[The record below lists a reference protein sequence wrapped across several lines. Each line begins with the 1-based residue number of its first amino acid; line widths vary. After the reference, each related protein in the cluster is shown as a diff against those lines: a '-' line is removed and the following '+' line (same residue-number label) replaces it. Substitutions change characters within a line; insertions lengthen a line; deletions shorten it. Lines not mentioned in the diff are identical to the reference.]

1 MLTCMR
7 KSFFH
12 KARSIPLAFGGV
24 KIFIRE
30 GSLQREQR
38 TILSPFFFSRV
49 AIRTSRATTLLKMR
63 HRDTHTT
70 LAHCATCRGCLHL
83 RVGQHNSPNRNDTK
97 NGHTTRCTH
106 EKLSKMSKNSGTVHC
121 RGHRAMLIYTR
132 KYFSV
137 TISIDC
143 VLYSPLGLAQTAV
156 KSGTTPHFR
165 SPGTAKDGGA
175 RWGRAWGNPK
185 RCTC

>member
-1 MLTCMR
+1 MNRTLT
-7 KSFFH
+7 SESLNPV
-12 KARSIPLAFGGV
+12 RSPPKQSRSLTNAVTEKLPIP
-24 KIFIRE
+24 
-30 GSLQREQR
+30 
-38 TILSPFFFSRV
+38 P
-49 AIRTSRATTLLKMR
+49 
-63 HRDTHTT
+63 THTT

-175 RWGRAWGNPK
+175 RWGRARGVGGTPNGVHVE
-185 RCTC
+185 